1 MRPLF
6 LALMLLI
13 TLGSVAQQPQPGVAT
28 AYHNVNRSQF
38 AVQAEK
44 VLKTWDT
51 AYNQDKDAAK
61 AASLYA
67 EDALLSSSGGST
79 QGRANIERALQHGV
93 ESGEQITKLTIT
105 QADSSGKLGFAAGTY
120 VAVIAGHESPGHFVV
135 IFKNFGGK
143 WLITAQLAVPLPQQ
157 AAAEKP
163 AEK

>member
-13 TLGSVAQQPQPGVAT
+13 TLGSVAQQPQPGA
-28 AYHNVNRSQF
+28 ASHNVNRSQF

-44 VLKTWDT
+44 VLNTWDT

-79 QGRANIERALQHGV
+79 QGRANIQQALQHGV
-93 ESGEQITKLTIT
+93 DSGEQITKLTIT

-120 VAVIAGHESPGHFVV
+120 VAVISGQQRPGHFVV
-135 IFKNFGGK
+135 VFKNFGGK

-157 AAAEKP
+157 AAAEKSS
-163 AEK
+163 EK